1 MSRHEIGN
9 YLGLA
14 VETISRLFTR
24 FQDDGLLKVER
35 KHVQLLDVARLKQI
49 LNPDLTGDRSRQ
61 QVT

>member
-24 FQDDGLLKVER
+24 FQDEGLLKVER
-35 KHVQLLDVARLKQI
+35 KHVQLRDIDRLEILVTGPNSSTARQHQ
-49 LNPDLTGDRSRQ
+49 T
-61 QVT
+61 